1 MSAPGAQPASAAS
14 SRAQGVVR
22 RVIVFV
28 ILFAL
33 VTVAAIGLSGLVE
46 RAIGGTITLAGGTAA
61 LAQSLAFTFIGAP
74 LAGLLWWWERRRL
87 LDSDD
92 RASLAWSLYLAAMST
107 TALVTAT
114 VALGSAAAA
123 GIEGTWRPG
132 SLATGVVWAG
142 VWLWHRSLRR
152 GARLSPA
159 RLPDLSAILG
169 WVYGV
174 GVFATGAIAALAALV
189 GEALALVAVPLAS
202 SQQWWVPLLQSLVWT
217 ALGGLVWW
225 WHWRREGA
233 RTAPGAF
240 AGVALVIVVGAAAA
254 VTLFAIG
261 TVLFVPAAVAY
272 TGVRADPELGRRLVP
287 PSMVTRAEEARA
299 RLEAGEPYVDV
310 PQVQMSVFSST
321 IMTNNIGVS
330 LTACASGMLAGL
342 GPVYLMLFNGLLI
355 GVIGSACYRAGMSA
369 ALWSFV
375 TPHGVL
381 ELPAIFIAGGAGLLL
396 ARGILIPG
404 MLPRRDAIADAGR
417 DAGRL
422 MLGVVPILVIAGI
435 VEGFVSPTPTPA
447 AAKFAIGAAIF
458 VLFALYLSRGWR
470 DT

>member
-1 MSAPGAQPASAAS
+1 MASLSHEEVRELALLYRQTAADLSTAREDPSARDLTRHLNELLGRAHNLVYAGAAQSRPA
-14 SRAQGVVR
+14 GVLDFLLNGFPDVFR
-22 RVIVFV
+22 RT
-28 ILFAL
+28 LPYTLTAFAL
-33 VTVAAIGLSGLVE
+33 FVAG
-46 RAIGGTITLAGGTAA
+46 
-61 LAQSLAFTFIGAP
+61 
-74 LAGLLWWWERRRL
+74 
-87 LDSDD
+87 
-92 RASLAWSLYLAAMST
+92 
-107 TALVTAT
+107 
-114 VALGSAAAA
+114 AAA
-123 GIEGTWRPG
+123 GLVMAAADPGFERFILNGDMIDTIE
-132 SLATGVVWAG
+132 
-142 VWLWHRSLRR
+142 RR
-152 GARLSPA
+152 EMWTHGIVS
-159 RLPDLSAILG
+159 IK
-169 WVYGV
+169 
-174 GVFATGAIAALAALV
+174 
-189 GEALALVAVPLAS
+189 PLA
-202 SQQWWVPLLQSLVWT
+202 
-217 ALGGLVWW
+217 
-225 WHWRREGA
+225 
-233 RTAPGAF
+233 
-240 AGVALVIVVGAAAA
+240 
-254 VTLFAIG
+254 
-261 TVLFVPAAVAY
+261 
-272 TGVRADPELGRRLVP
+272 
-287 PSMVTRAEEARA
+287 
-299 RLEAGEPYVDV
+299 
-310 PQVQMSVFSST
+310 SST